1 MSEND
6 REALLVLQCICG
18 ESTVITMAEDRARW
32 SLSVGCLCRV
42 ELTEEAENDLARGR
56 LERQRKLIEFAK
68 ALLDDHQIVVWGMY
82 LEEVGDY

>member
-1 MSEND
+1 MS
-6 REALLVLQCICG
+6 ATMSLICACG
-18 ESTVITMAEDRARW
+18 EPTVVTMDQDRARW
-32 SLSVGCLCRV
+32 SISVGCLCRV

-56 LERQRKLIEFAK
+56 LARQRKLIEFAK